1 MDSCNNF
8 MESISKQFNNIRE
21 DFKCKIK
28 RIGLSF
34 DDDIFSDTIIKCNNN
49 LKDRHFTQKDMISY
63 FWQAFKNNT
72 LRELYYSKNKLK
84 SELTIDIKDEI
95 NDINQIDF
103 DKVSQLIID
112 EFGCELYQLFAL
124 HANGT
129 SYEELSKLTDID
141 NIKYKFRCIRKF
153 VRENYKIE

>member
-1 MDSCNNF
+1 M
-8 MESISKQFNNIRE
+8 
-21 DFKCKIK
+21 
-28 RIGLSF
+28 
-34 DDDIFSDTIIKCNNN
+34 
-49 LKDRHFTQKDMISY
+49 
-63 FWQAFKNNT
+63 
-72 LRELYYSKNKLK
+72 RELYYSKNKLK